1 MNKTIATISK
11 NQREEV
17 RVALSEFEKDG
28 KAYDM
33 VSARVFYDAGNGEMK
48 PGRNGINISV
58 KLLPELVTALRQA
71 ESEAR
76 AAGLLPARIDEGRA
90 PEFTVLDA
98 GCRRSETD

>member
-48 PGRNGINISV
+48 PGRNGLNIPTR
-58 KLLPELVTALRQA
+58 LLPALVEALQVTER
-71 ESEAR
+71 EAR
-76 AAGLLPARIDEGRA
+76 AAGLIEGTA
-90 PEFTVLDA
+90 V
-98 GCRRSETD
+98 